1 MASNNAAAPHPGK
14 DGGAGATKHTRHD
27 STARRPMC
35 QRPLPADD
43 LTCYTLAALRFPE
56 ARARFR
62 ELGIGPEA
70 FEFSDERAIA
80 AALLGER
87 PFDDSVNRLLDR
99 DDGRH
104 LPWRGAIGWTLD
116 QEHAVD
122 IVNRFAAARARAWFP
137 RLVNW
142 ALEGLAQG
150 RPLSWVARE
159 LEWALLQV
167 RPVMQAEGR
176 P

>member
-1 MASNNAAAPHPGK
+1 MSDRAASTHRELSHNSAQA
-14 DGGAGATKHTRHD
+14 GAGIPFGTR
-27 STARRPMC
+27 AF
-35 QRPLPADD
+35 PAEDGV
-43 LTCYTLAALRFPE
+43 CFVLAALRYPE

-104 LPWRGAIGWTLD
+104 VPWRWAISWTLD
-116 QEHAVD
+116 QEHAVG